1 MNVADAPS
9 TVSPAPSAAALSA
22 APDAI
27 VMFLSSTSSVVLL
40 SVVVVPFTVRFP
52 PIVTAPVVVR
62 VAKLVMSS
70 PVKAEAISAPVWSA
84 VALASM
90 PDSFVFSA
98 SVKALVSLLFS

>member
-9 TVSPAPSAAALSA
+9 TVRPEPSAAALSA

-40 SVVVVPFTVRFP
+40 SVVVVPFTVRLP
-52 PIVTAPVVVR
+52 PIVTAPVVVNAVR
-62 VAKLVMSS
+62 PVIVS
-70 PVKAEAISAPVWSA
+70 PESAVAISAPVWSA

-90 PDSFVFSA
+90 PASFVCSA
-98 SVKALVSLLFS
+98 SENSFVSALLS